1 MKNVCI
7 FGLLLS
13 FCMLDFTKVV
23 AQTSPDKI
31 GVIIL
36 HPKWSM
42 PAKIYTDFQHY
53 GKEGLFK
60 DKWVRLCGNGPWV
73 CSDDNK
79 IVGHKRNDS
88 SLLTIDL
95 YQTGFLVTSP
105 QCAWSKFKKYSDPVD
120 KSLRICVAPRI
131 KLLKKRGAEKIV
143 VLGKSLGANA
153 AIRAGVIIDGINAIV
168 AMAPGHRPE
177 KDIMQEKHE
186 DDVRHAREK
195 VQSGQGKEKS
205 EYMDINQGVEKQIE
219 VSAESYLS
227 WFDPQGKAVMGLNS
241 PKIKGNVP
249 FLWVAGEDDM
259 ISDGT
264 GKEIFDSAPPNPKS
278 KFILV
283 EGGHGE
289 VRDNGRNIIID
300 WLKAL

>member
-1 MKNVCI
+1 MKNICI

-13 FCMLDFTKVV
+13 FCILDFTKVV

-42 PAKIYTDFQHY
+42 PAKIFIDYQHY
-53 GKEGLFK
+53 GKEDLYK
-60 DKWVRLCGNGPWV
+60 KWPGRCGKGPWV
-73 CSDDNK
+73 CSEDSEV
-79 IVGHKRNDS
+79 VGHERNDS
-88 SLLTIDL
+88 SILTIDL
-95 YQTGFLVTSP
+95 YEKGFLVTSP
-105 QCAWSKFKKYSDPVD
+105 QCAWSKFKKYSEPVD
-120 KSLRICVAPRI
+120 KSLRSCVSPRI

-153 AIRAGVIIDGINAIV
+153 AIRAGVVIDGINAIV

-177 KDIMQEKHE
+177 KAYMQEKFST
-186 DDVRHAREK
+186 DVGYARGK
-195 VQSGQGKEKS
+195 VQSGKGREKGS
-205 EYMDINQGVEKQIE
+205 YLDINQGVEQNLM

-227 WFDPQGKAVMGLNS
+227 WFDPEGKAVMELNA
-241 PKIKGNVP
+241 PKIKGNIP
-249 FLWVAGEDDM
+249 FLWIAGEDDP

-264 GKEIFDSAPPNPKS
+264 GKEIFGAVPPNSKS

-289 VRDNGRNIIID
+289 VRDNGRDIIID

>member
-1 MKNVCI
+1 MKNICI

-13 FCMLDFTKVV
+13 FCILDFTKVE

-31 GVIIL
+31 GIIIL

-42 PAKIYTDFQHY
+42 PARIYTDFQHY
-53 GKEGLFK
+53 GKEDIYK
-60 DKWVRLCGNGPWV
+60 EKWIQRCGNGPWV
-73 CSDDNK
+73 CSEDEK

-88 SLLTIDL
+88 SILTIDL
-95 YQTGFLVTSP
+95 YEKGFLVTSP
-105 QCAWSKFKKYSDPVD
+105 ECAWSLFKKYSEPVD
-120 KSLRICVAPRI
+120 KSLRSCVAPRI

-153 AIRAGVIIDGINAIV
+153 AIRAGVVIDGINAIV

-177 KDIMQEKHE
+177 KEYIREKHST
-186 DDVRHAREK
+186 DVRHAREK
-195 VQSGQGKEKS
+195 VQSGQGKEKN
-205 EYMDINQGVEKQIE
+205 EYMDINQGSERQIE
-219 VSAESYLS
+219 TSAESYLS
-227 WFDPQGKAVMGLNS
+227 WFDPEGKAVMELNA
-241 PKIKGNVP
+241 PKIRGNIP
-249 FLWVAGEDDM
+249 FLWIAGEDDM

-264 GKEIFDSAPPNPKS
+264 GKEIFSAVPPNSKS

-289 VRDNGRNIIID
+289 VRDNGRDIIID